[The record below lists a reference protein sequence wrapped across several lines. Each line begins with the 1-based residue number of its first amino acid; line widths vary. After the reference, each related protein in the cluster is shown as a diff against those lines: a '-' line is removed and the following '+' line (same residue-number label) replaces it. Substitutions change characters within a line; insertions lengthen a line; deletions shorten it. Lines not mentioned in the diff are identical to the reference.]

1 MVMRPSSPKRQR
13 LSSARKSIVARLAV
27 RTADDTRGAVGEH
40 DCTTGKHECAG
51 DGTGMPQG
59 GSPAALREAAC

>member
-1 MVMRPSSPKRQR
+1 M
-13 LSSARKSIVARLAV
+13 

-40 DCTTGKHECAG
+40 DCTTGEHECAG

-59 GSPAALREAAC
+59 GSPATLREAVC